1 MPSLVLSLAKMSQR
15 GLPLLE
21 ADLQATP
28 TGRAPSLAM
37 RSKDE
42 KPVDKSSAGFI
53 IAMIF
58 LPIGGFA
65 LLCNLVLLF
74 KPLCKRYGK
83 LPRRCLA
90 FLAAVRL
97 GVWRMLGRQ
106 KPTVDSLS
114 RRYREALERIVSAR
128 LEKESSNEFGEPV
141 FLSHYTNNGVF
152 RHWVLHAHGH
162 KYELRRKA
170 PSAAQIEWQGSTS
183 LFASAEYYEP
193 VVGVSG
199 FCMELYK
206 SSVLAAYSP
215 EIGCFFYSMVGWTT
229 FSEQDIER
237 ECWEVFQRFGN
248 YGLFYNNCQH
258 FLRALADEIVTTRA
272 PDWQWLMKN
281 SPSGYTYGFKYPL
294 PYEAIGAATAIT
306 RLKRAMPHLSPEEQR
321 EADKFIASL
330 EERVETAV
338 REVSRSSV
346 PLFHSG
352 VMGDG
357 GDDGGQGAG
366 DGGHDGGHG
375 GGHGGGHHDYGGGG
389 WHGGGHGGGHHDY
402 GGGGGHG
409 GGDGGGGGGGGG

>member
-37 RSKDE
+37 RSRDE
-42 KPVDKSSAGFI
+42 KPVDKSSAFFI
-53 IAMIF
+53 IAMIVAAINGIMSLCF
-58 LPIGGFA
+58 L
-65 LLCNLVLLF
+65 VVLF
-74 KPLCKRYGK
+74 KPLCKRYWK

-97 GVWRMLGRQ
+97 VVWRMLGRQ
-106 KPTVDSLS
+106 EPTVDSLS
-114 RRYREALERIVSAR
+114 RRYREALEKIVSAR

-141 FLSHYTNNGVF
+141 FVSHYTNNGVF

-170 PSAAQIEWQGSTS
+170 PSVARIEWQGSTS

-193 VVGVSG
+193 AVGVSG
-199 FCMELYK
+199 FCTELYK

-215 EIGCFFYSMVGWTT
+215 EVGSYFYSMVGWTT
-229 FSEQDIER
+229 LAEEDVER

-258 FLRALADEIVTTRA
+258 FLRALADKIVTTRA
-272 PDWQWLMKN
+272 PDWQWLMKK

-294 PYEAIGAATAIT
+294 PYEAICAATAIT
-306 RLKRAMPHLSPEEQR
+306 RLKRARPHLSPEEQK
-321 EADKFIASL
+321 EADKFIESL
-330 EERVETAV
+330 EDRVET
-338 REVSRSSV
+338 VS
-346 PLFHSG
+346 
-352 VMGDG
+352 DG
-357 GDDGGQGAG
+357 
-366 DGGHDGGHG
+366 
-375 GGHGGGHHDYGGGG
+375 
-389 WHGGGHGGGHHDY
+389 WWWW
-402 GGGGGHG
+402 
-409 GGDGGGGGGGGG
+409 

>member
-1 MPSLVLSLAKMSQR
+1 
-15 GLPLLE
+15 
-21 ADLQATP
+21 
-28 TGRAPSLAM
+28 
-37 RSKDE
+37 
-42 KPVDKSSAGFI
+42 
-53 IAMIF
+53 
-58 LPIGGFA
+58 
-65 LLCNLVLLF
+65 
-74 KPLCKRYGK
+74 
-83 LPRRCLA
+83 
-90 FLAAVRL
+90 
-97 GVWRMLGRQ
+97 MLGRQ
-106 KPTVDSLS
+106 KPAVDSLS

-170 PSAAQIEWQGSTS
+170 PSAAQIERQGSTS

-330 EERVETAV
+330 EERVETA
-338 REVSRSSV
+338 E
-346 PLFHSG
+346 
-352 VMGDG
+352 MGDMTEDMVEDMMEDMAEDMAEDIMIMEVAG
-357 GDDGGQGAG
+357 GMAGGMAEDIMIMEVAGGMADVMAEAEEAVHADQGN
-366 DGGHDGGHG
+366 
-375 GGHGGGHHDYGGGG
+375 
-389 WHGGGHGGGHHDY
+389 
-402 GGGGGHG
+402 
-409 GGDGGGGGGGGG
+409 